1 MATTFSAGP
10 HALGYLYQ
18 ARVALFLLLD
28 CPDESIVKIEALDD
42 IELSTQNASD
52 KLTLTQLKHHISKQ
66 AELTDY
72 SPDLWKSIRVWATQV
87 TDRSFALQDTRLN
100 LITTATAAPGS
111 IASLLGVKSRDP
123 KKAEERL
130 IYVSNDSSN
139 KGLLASFNAF
149 KALTPA
155 QRTALVSSITILDQ
169 HENIEEYKTKICQLI
184 RPAVRKQYVDSLYE
198 RLEGW
203 WFNQAVRHLINISQT
218 PFITAFVLNEKIAS
232 LAEGFHEE
240 NLPIDFLG
248 EEPDAAFLADSQ
260 DKLYVRQL
268 EAIGVK
274 PRVVTKA
281 IFDYYRAFHQR
292 SRWLDEALVF
302 PEELTA
308 YEKLLV
314 DEWERYFDSVCDPS
328 LDAKTEEV
336 LVAYGKRIFEWAE
349 LEATHLKIRPRVEAD
364 FVRRGSFHIL
374 ANKEPIPTV
383 HWHPKFIEKVLG
395 TIQVAAK
402 TTK

>member
-42 IELSTQNASD
+42 IELSTQNSSD

-111 IASLLGVKSRDP
+111 IASLLGVKGRDP
-123 KKAEERL
+123 QKAEDQL

-139 KGLLASFNAF
+139 KSLLASFKAF

-155 QRTALVSSITILDQ
+155 QRKALVSSITILDQ
-169 HENIEEYKTKICQLI
+169 HENIEEYKAKICQLI

-203 WFNQAVRHLINISQT
+203 WFNQTVRHLINISQT
-218 PFITAFVLNEKIAS
+218 PFITAFDLNEKIAS

-240 NLPIDFLG
+240 NLPIDFIG
-248 EEPDAAFLADSQ
+248 KEPDAAFLADSQ
-260 DKLYVRQL
+260 GKLYVRQL

-308 YEKLLV
+308 YETLLV
-314 DEWERYFDSVCDPS
+314 DEWERYFDSICDPS
-328 LDAKTEEV
+328 LDAKTEEE

-374 ANKEPIPTV
+374 ANKAPTPSV
-383 HWHPKFIEKVLG
+383 HWHPKFVEKVLG
-395 TIQVAAK
+395 TMHVAAK